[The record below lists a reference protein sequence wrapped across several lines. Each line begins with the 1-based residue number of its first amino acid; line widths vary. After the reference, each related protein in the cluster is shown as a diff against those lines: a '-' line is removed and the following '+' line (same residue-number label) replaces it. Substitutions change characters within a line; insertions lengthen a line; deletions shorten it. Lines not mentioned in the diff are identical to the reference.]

1 MLRWPPALLLGGAAT
16 YLANMFVFRELY
28 LTDLKE
34 LKLVP
39 KYTSLDLD
47 ADMMRQDLDRMGVKI
62 PGVYFERE
70 QVEETVN

>member
-1 MLRWPPALLLGGAAT
+1 MLRWPPALLIGGAAT
-16 YLANMFVFRELY
+16 YLANMFIFRELY

-47 ADMMRQDLDRMGVKI
+47 ADLIRQDLDRMGVSI
-62 PGVYFERE
+62 PGVYYNRE
-70 QVEETVN
+70 QVEDAVN